1 MNLTELFTP
10 EIIAANYTE
19 AASNAIP
26 YLGSGLFPSVK
37 RAGLDLAW
45 IKGHKG
51 LPVSLK
57 PSAFDA
63 KATFRDRIGV
73 SKLETEM
80 PFFREGYKIKEKDR
94 QEILRA
100 QSSNDPYAADVINRI
115 YDDQQDLIAGAD
127 VVPERMRMQLLF
139 PEGGAMGITIKAN
152 GVNYTYNYD
161 PDSKWKGTNYTALTT
176 TDLWTATSTADP
188 FKQIQTIKDNM
199 ANNYGVTLAY
209 MVMNTTTFNLMKA
222 TDAVKNRWLTVT
234 GRSMGYLTNDEAKDV
249 IAYANGKL
257 CLGQLSAAERLA
269 AAHTS

>member
-10 EIIAANYTE
+10 KIIAANYTE

-115 YDDQQDLIAGAD
+115 
-127 VVPERMRMQLLF
+127 
-139 PEGGAMGITIKAN
+139 
-152 GVNYTYNYD
+152 
-161 PDSKWKGTNYTALTT
+161 SCW
-176 TDLWTATSTADP
+176 S
-188 FKQIQTIKDNM
+188 
-199 ANNYGVTLAY
+199 
-209 MVMNTTTFNLMKA
+209 
-222 TDAVKNRWLTVT
+222 
-234 GRSMGYLTNDEAKDV
+234 S
-249 IAYANGKL
+249 
-257 CLGQLSAAERLA
+257 
-269 AAHTS
+269 

>member
-10 EIIAANYTE
+10 EIIVANYTE

-51 LPVSLK
+51 LPISLK

-100 QSSNDPYAADVINRI
+100 QSSNDPYAADVIKPHLR
-115 YDDQQDLIAGAD
+115 
-127 VVPERMRMQLLF
+127 
-139 PEGGAMGITIKAN
+139 
-152 GVNYTYNYD
+152 
-161 PDSKWKGTNYTALTT
+161 
-176 TDLWTATSTADP
+176 
-188 FKQIQTIKDNM
+188 
-199 ANNYGVTLAY
+199 
-209 MVMNTTTFNLMKA
+209 
-222 TDAVKNRWLTVT
+222 
-234 GRSMGYLTNDEAKDV
+234 
-249 IAYANGKL
+249 
-257 CLGQLSAAERLA
+257 
-269 AAHTS
+269 

>member
-10 EIIAANYTE
+10 KIIAANYTE

-127 VVPERMRMQLLF
+127 VALRKESVDRNVAAPCVLF
-139 PEGGAMGITIKAN
+139 AGGM
-152 GVNYTYNYD
+152 
-161 PDSKWKGTNYTALTT
+161 S
-176 TDLWTATSTADP
+176 
-188 FKQIQTIKDNM
+188 
-199 ANNYGVTLAY
+199 
-209 MVMNTTTFNLMKA
+209 
-222 TDAVKNRWLTVT
+222 
-234 GRSMGYLTNDEAKDV
+234 
-249 IAYANGKL
+249 
-257 CLGQLSAAERLA
+257 LSARRAWNVSL
-269 AAHTS
+269 SDCSGWFCSCGYPL

>member
-10 EIIAANYTE
+10 KIIAANYTE

-127 VVPERMRMQLLF
+127 VVPERMRMHLSMSAQRARSFPNTMSKYPGSSFLLRRH
-139 PEGGAMGITIKAN
+139 
-152 GVNYTYNYD
+152 
-161 PDSKWKGTNYTALTT
+161 TALEMAPQTLLQQFVRLAL
-176 TDLWTATSTADP
+176 LWSATVIPKLS
-188 FKQIQTIKDNM
+188 
-199 ANNYGVTLAY
+199 
-209 MVMNTTTFNLMKA
+209 
-222 TDAVKNRWLTVT
+222 LT
-234 GRSMGYLTNDEAKDV
+234 
-249 IAYANGKL
+249 
-257 CLGQLSAAERLA
+257 AERYSAPLKMK
-269 AAHTS
+269 HTENKSEREAPLSKRKI

>member
-10 EIIAANYTE
+10 KIIAANYTE

-80 PFFREGYKIKEKDR
+80 PFFREGYKIEEKDR

-100 QSSNDPYAADVINRI
+100 QSSNDPYAADVINRV

-127 VVPERMRMQLLF
+127 VVPERMRMRMAHT
-139 PEGGAMGITIKAN
+139 AMGKVQTRMDGFMMAFPDQRHSLCITARA
-152 GVNYTYNYD
+152 
-161 PDSKWKGTNYTALTT
+161 SKSPAFGGQR
-176 TDLWTATSTADP
+176 ATRPHVPCGRARP
-188 FKQIQTIKDNM
+188 
-199 ANNYGVTLAY
+199 
-209 MVMNTTTFNLMKA
+209 
-222 TDAVKNRWLTVT
+222 RWLQV
-234 GRSMGYLTNDEAKDV
+234 
-249 IAYANGKL
+249 
-257 CLGQLSAAERLA
+257 
-269 AAHTS
+269 

>member
-10 EIIAANYTE
+10 KIIAANYTE

-51 LPVSLK
+51 LPISLK

-100 QSSNDPYAADVINRI
+100 QSSNDPYA
-115 YDDQQDLIAGAD
+115 
-127 VVPERMRMQLLF
+127 
-139 PEGGAMGITIKAN
+139 
-152 GVNYTYNYD
+152 
-161 PDSKWKGTNYTALTT
+161 
-176 TDLWTATSTADP
+176 
-188 FKQIQTIKDNM
+188 
-199 ANNYGVTLAY
+199 
-209 MVMNTTTFNLMKA
+209 
-222 TDAVKNRWLTVT
+222 
-234 GRSMGYLTNDEAKDV
+234 GRSPQG
-249 IAYANGKL
+249 
-257 CLGQLSAAERLA
+257 ERG
-269 AAHTS
+269 

>member
-10 EIIAANYTE
+10 KIIAENYTE
-19 AASNAIP
+19 ATSNAIP
-26 YLGSGLFPSVK
+26 YLGSGLFPPVK

-51 LPVSLK
+51 LPISLK

-139 PEGGAMGITIKAN
+139 PESGAMGITIKAN

-161 PDSKWKGTNYTALTT
+161 PDGAWKRQTT
-176 TDLWTATSTADP
+176 L
-188 FKQIQTIKDNM
+188 
-199 ANNYGVTLAY
+199 
-209 MVMNTTTFNLMKA
+209 
-222 TDAVKNRWLTVT
+222 R
-234 GRSMGYLTNDEAKDV
+234 
-249 IAYANGKL
+249 
-257 CLGQLSAAERLA
+257 
-269 AAHTS
+269 

>member
-10 EIIAANYTE
+10 KIIAANYTE

-161 PDSKWKGTNYTALTT
+161 PDGAWKRQTT
-176 TDLWTATSTADP
+176 L
-188 FKQIQTIKDNM
+188 
-199 ANNYGVTLAY
+199 
-209 MVMNTTTFNLMKA
+209 
-222 TDAVKNRWLTVT
+222 R
-234 GRSMGYLTNDEAKDV
+234 
-249 IAYANGKL
+249 
-257 CLGQLSAAERLA
+257 
-269 AAHTS
+269 